1 MLCGYDFTVAV
12 RSKKKSGNRRNQDKY
27 EIAVK
32 VAFDE
37 DPSVLTVNE
46 TEEINVG
53 VMVIPNGDTGSTCHL
68 MMEMKCQIRR
78 GQLDSG
84 WRVFEKTLRKERYAE
99 AFRGG
104 FSLKLFDFSDV

>member
-46 TEEINVG
+46 TEEINRSWKQG
-53 VMVIPNGDTGSTCHL
+53 LGMQGCKTWGYTFRQGLEKLQWIQPNHL
-68 MMEMKCQIRR
+68 
-78 GQLDSG
+78 
-84 WRVFEKTLRKERYAE
+84 F
-99 AFRGG
+99 
-104 FSLKLFDFSDV
+104 